1 MIPVADAVDA
11 DALRLRHEFLT
22 LPTLNTSPEACAQL
36 LNLSRRRATQILE
49 SLVSEGFLAR
59 ASDKQYVRS
68 IDRGHQTRSMV

>member
-1 MIPVADAVDA
+1 MISVADAVDA

-36 LNLSRRRATQILE
+36 LNLSRRHATQILD

-59 ASDKQYVRS
+59 IADGQYARS
-68 IDRGHQTRSMV
+68 FGPDRRIRS